1 MDPNKK
7 KQFQRWRRKR
17 RLRHRIFGTALR
29 PRMSVSRSL
38 NHIRVQIIDDEQG
51 RTLCAAS
58 SDSKE
63 LASELKRGGNID
75 AAKRV
80 GQLLAQR
87 ATAAGITSVVFDR
100 NGYRYHGRVRSLAD
114 AAREGGLQ
122 F

>member
-1 MDPNKK
+1 
-7 KQFQRWRRKR
+7 
-17 RLRHRIFGTALR
+17 
-29 PRMSVSRSL
+29 MSVSRSL
-38 NHIRVQIIDDEQG
+38 KHIRVQIIDDEQG

-58 SDSKE
+58 SDNKE
-63 LASELKRGGNID
+63 LASELKDGGNID

-87 ATAAGITSVVFDR
+87 ATAAGITSVVLDR